1 MQSPDQRPDLTSFTP
16 FVEHL
21 GAEFVSAQDG
31 QSEIMLRLA
40 PHHLNGLGVAHG
52 GVVMTLLAVTMALA
66 ARSADPA
73 NMAVVTIEMKTS
85 FLRPAKG
92 ELHAFGHCDHRSTSM
107 AFCRADLKD
116 ASGRLLAQAM
126 GTFRRMPVVHRS
138 SSVSAVP
145 AD

>member
-1 MQSPDQRPDLTSFTP
+1 MNSPNNSSFTP

-21 GAEFVSAQDG
+21 GAEFVRAEGGS
-31 QSEIMLRLA
+31 SEILLRLQ

-52 GVVMTLLAVTMALA
+52 GVVMTLLDVTMALA

-92 ELHAFGHCDHRSTSM
+92 ELHAFGDCDHRSTSM
-107 AFCRADLKD
+107 AFCRAVLKD
-116 ASGRLLAQAM
+116 EAGRLLAQAM
-126 GTFRRMPVVHRS
+126 GTFRRMPVVHRPS
-138 SSVSAVP
+138 RASGAL